1 MILSKDVSIFFWD
14 KGNGISHS
22 RRSKLLQYLW
32 QGPFQMYIFR
42 CFCLNVK
49 NFKSRYS
56 SCFNIYSSHLRF
68 ISNSKKHVPNL
79 VKKRRKYI
87 TSITGFSH
95 NTKNLQFS
103 TDAEKKENDKEY
115 VQEVG
120 KESPKK
126 FNFKKN
132 VNSKPNSLM
141 WKEQK
146 IDYKDLPALYLSL
159 AKSRLTDLFTCLI
172 ELNII
177 FPSVRQSWNFKSGKF
192 RLGLVAMTAMA
203 GYIMGDSAFDP
214 STFLLCSLG
223 TALISCSAN
232 SINQFFEVPF
242 DSQMNRTQNRVLV
255 RGRLT
260 PLHAVI
266 FGVTCGLSGLSLL
279 HFGVNGLTAFLGMTN
294 LVLYTCIYTPLKRFS
309 IFNTWVGAIVGAI
322 PPIMGWT
329 GCTGSLNVGA
339 FILGGILFAW
349 QFPHFN
355 ALSWNLR
362 PDYSRAGYRMMS
374 VTNPGL
380 CRRTTLRFSASLI
393 ALSILAPV
401 LDVTTW
407 TFAFDSLPLNLYL
420 TYLAWKF
427 YKKSDSQN
435 SRKLFRF
442 SLIHLPL
449 LLTLMIIS
457 RASKPKEEKEKV
469 EL

>member
-1 MILSKDVSIFFWD
+1 
-14 KGNGISHS
+14 
-22 RRSKLLQYLW
+22 
-32 QGPFQMYIFR
+32 MYFFR

-56 SCFNIYSSHLRF
+56 SCFNIYSSHLCF

-146 IDYKDLPALYLSL
+146 IDYKDLPALYASL
-159 AKSRLTDLFTCLI
+159 AKSRLT
-172 ELNII
+172 
-177 FPSVRQSWNFKSGKF
+177 
-192 RLGLVAMTAMA
+192 GLVAMTAMA

-266 FGVTCGLSGLSLL
+266 FGVTCGLSGLALL

-329 GCTGSLNVGA
+329 GCTGTLNVGA

-380 CRRTTLRFSASLI
+380 CRRTTLRYSASLI

-457 RASKPKEEKEKV
+457 RVSKPKEEEEKV